1 MQMRPVNLQNH
12 VLLSVVG
19 IDAIINIAILS
30 FYTTSAV
37 MTGGVAGKLY
47 VRTPCFSL
55 GSQSLAHT
63 VTPPTAVMLT
73 RQEKEHG
80 KPTQMRISSLCT
92 FYFLKNSASV

>member
-30 FYTTSAV
+30 FYTISAV

-47 VRTPCFSL
+47 VPGL
-55 GSQSLAHT
+55 PLHVLASAANPVAIRSRH
-63 VTPPTAVMLT
+63 PMLT
-73 RQEKEHG
+73 RQEI
-80 KPTQMRISSLCT
+80 TASLRKCV
-92 FYFLKNSASV
+92 SVVCAHFI